1 MLAMRRRSCSATTD
15 RHNGG
20 DASHASRRRNKRV
33 SWRDRNT
40 DDRRRPMSD
49 STTDSISESLAQTYD
64 RLWSCLESGVNVQRS
79 PFTML
84 QAATLGL
91 DGAPKVRT
99 IVLRQV
105 NRVGRVLSFHTDARS
120 AKVAELR
127 RDPRLSIVAND
138 LDALVQIRA
147 EGVVS
152 ICDDEAQ
159 RRAIWEASRPHTLLL
174 YRAPLPPGTPV
185 VSPEAAHL
193 DSTAPT
199 ADGYENFCLIH
210 MTVTR
215 IDWLELA
222 RAGHRRAVFDL
233 NERGYEARWIAP

>member
-1 MLAMRRRSCSATTD
+1 
-15 RHNGG
+15 
-20 DASHASRRRNKRV
+20 
-33 SWRDRNT
+33 
-40 DDRRRPMSD
+40 MSD
-49 STTDSISESLAQTYD
+49 STSESLTQTYD
-64 RLWSCLESGVNVQRS
+64 RVWSSLESGVSEKRS

-105 NRVGRVLSFHTDARS
+105 SRADRVLSFHTDARS
-120 AKVAELR
+120 EKVAELR
-127 RDPRLSIVAND
+127 RDPRISIVAND

-147 EGVVS
+147 EGVAS
-152 ICDDEAQ
+152 ICEDEAQ
-159 RRAIWEASRPHTLLL
+159 RRAIWASSRPHTLLL
-174 YRAPLPPGTPV
+174 YRAPLPPGTSIN
-185 VSPEAAHL
+185 SPEEAQI
-193 DSTAPT
+193 DSTAPSG
-199 ADGYENFCLIH
+199 DGYGYENFCLIH

-233 NERGYEARWIAP
+233 SESGYEGRWIAP

>member
-1 MLAMRRRSCSATTD
+1 MQAMRRRSCSATTD

-20 DASHASRRRNKRV
+20 GAFHASRRRNKRL
-33 SWRDRNT
+33 SLRDRNT

-49 STTDSISESLAQTYD
+49 STSESLAQTYD
-64 RLWSCLESGVNVQRS
+64 RLWSCLESGVGMQRS

-105 NRVGRVLSFHTDARS
+105 NRVERVLSFHTDARS

-147 EGVVS
+147 EGVAS

-193 DSTAPT
+193 DSTAPA

-222 RAGHRRAVFDL
+222 RAGHRRAVFEL

>member
-1 MLAMRRRSCSATTD
+1 
-15 RHNGG
+15 
-20 DASHASRRRNKRV
+20 
-33 SWRDRNT
+33 
-40 DDRRRPMSD
+40 MSD
-49 STTDSISESLAQTYD
+49 PISESLAQTYD
-64 RLWSCLESGVNVQRS
+64 RLWSCLESGINVQRS

-99 IVLRQV
+99 IVLRHV
-105 NRVGRVLSFHTDARS
+105 NRVERVLSFHTDARS
-120 AKVAELR
+120 AKVVELR

-147 EGVVS
+147 EGVAS

-193 DSTAPT
+193 DSTAPA

-222 RAGHRRAVFDL
+222 RAGHRRAVFEL